1 MRVRPGANEQARMS
15 CETVAWGMCERVR
28 PAMLRL
34 GLVRSIVKRM
44 TKPVSVHNLTNA
56 APINVDRTN

>member
-44 TKPVSVHNLTNA
+44 AKPVFVCS
-56 APINVDRTN
+56 